1 MTSPNMIYSAFL
13 FIAGAMCFLVGGI
26 VVQKRFSAPGSVP
39 LAVLL
44 FSLSFWDLTYA
55 VFWGGAPGPTPYFW
69 LDITY
74 FGAVF
79 VPPAFLAFAMQVT
92 GLEEWVK
99 KPFLLT
105 LLLEPVLVLL
115 LMWTDPWHGLFF
127 AGKRALNS
135 GMILDAGPV
144 FWLNAIYSELLMLI
158 GFILF
163 IRRYFKT
170 KGVYRK
176 QLGLILIGSAI
187 PWINTILFLSG
198 MHPLTNV
205 DLTPFMFTIAAFAY
219 AYAIVR
225 YYLMDIIPIAR
236 DTLIEGM
243 SDGVVVLDSHNR
255 LIDINATVAE
265 ILNQNQLPIIG
276 EPMEKVFTNW
286 TSLVET
292 FHDTQ
297 NARAEVLVEGR
308 FLDIQIS
315 PLHDRRNNFIGR
327 LVVWRDIT
335 DLKQTQHELHELA
348 TRDPLTQAYNRRH
361 FMDLA
366 EKEYQRA
373 VSTSGFFSLVMMDID
388 HFKNVND
395 THGHQVGDEVIKKFS
410 RTCVDNIRPAD
421 TFARFGGEEFI
432 LLLPDTSQPQALE
445 AATLLQCILKDAFQN
460 SQLKVPV
467 TASFGVTTMHDIN
480 TTLDEVIQQ
489 ADHALYTAKETGRN
503 KIVTWSAE
511 HETQ

>member
-1 MTSPNMIYSAFL
+1 MTSPNIVYSAFL
-13 FIAGAMCFLVGGI
+13 FIAGAMCFVVGGI

-55 VFWGGAPGPTPYFW
+55 IFWGGAPGPTPYFW

-79 VPPAFLAFAMQVT
+79 VPPAFVSFAMQVT
-92 GLEEWVK
+92 GLEDWVK
-99 KPFLLT
+99 RPFLLT

-163 IRRYFKT
+163 TRRYFKT
-170 KGVYRK
+170 KGVYKK
-176 QLGLILIGSAI
+176 QLGLILIGSAV
-187 PWINTILFLSG
+187 PWINTFLFLSG

-205 DLTPFMFTIAAFAY
+205 DLTPFMFSISAFAY

-243 SDGVVVLDSHNR
+243 SDGVVVLDSQNR

-265 ILNQNQLPIIG
+265 ILNQSQHPIIG

-286 TSLVET
+286 ANLVET
-292 FHDTQ
+292 FHDVQ
-297 NARAEVLVEGR
+297 NARAEVLVEDR
-308 FLDIQIS
+308 YLDMQIS

-335 DLKQTQHELHELA
+335 DLKQIQHDLHELA
-348 TRDPLTQAYNRRH
+348 THDSLTQAYNRRH
-361 FMDLA
+361 FMDIA

-373 VSTSGFFSLVMMDID
+373 VKTQSFFSLIMMDID

-410 RTCVDNIRPAD
+410 QICVDNVRPSD

-432 LLLPDTSQPQALE
+432 LLLPGTSLSQAME
-445 AATLLQCILKDAFQN
+445 TAERLQKALKDAFQD
-460 SQLKVPV
+460 SGLRVPV
-467 TASFGVTTMHDIN
+467 TASFGVTAMSDVHIAM
-480 TTLDEVIQQ
+480 DEIIQQ

-503 KIVTWSAE
+503 KIVPWSDG
-511 HETQ
+511 HKK